1 MMATRT
7 PRTAPLRTTPLRIGC
22 AAGFWGDSEAG
33 AAQLVRHGDIDV
45 LVFDC
50 LAEITMALLARARA
64 KDPAAG
70 YTPDFVRSI
79 AALGPEIRE
88 RGIKVLSN
96 AGGMNPRACASAL
109 RQALAAQGVALKIA
123 VVEGDDLSAQADEL
137 RAAGTVEM
145 ASGAALPPRLLS
157 INAYLGAQPLAAA
170 LAAGA
175 DIVITGRVV
184 DSAVTLAPLVHAF
197 GWAWDDWDRLALG
210 SLAGHVI
217 ECGTQCTGGLF
228 TDWEQ
233 VPGWD
238 DMGFPIVECAADG
251 RSFVVTKPP
260 GTGGLVTPATVAE
273 QVLYE
278 IGDPRD
284 YRLPDVR
291 CDFSQLSLQAD
302 GPDRVRVGGA
312 IGRTAPGTLKVCAT
326 HADGWRL
333 LGTLMVG
340 GADAARKAQRVGE
353 AILARSV
360 RLLGERG
367 IAPFSETSL
376 EVLGAEATYGPH
388 SRARAAREVVL
399 KIAAR
404 HADKAALEL
413 LARELAPSATAMAQG
428 ITGFATG
435 RPSPSPVVRLF
446 SCLVDRRRVRA
457 QVSLDD
463 LALPFDDAS
472 EALGDVD
479 LPPLPVAA
487 APAFGG
493 ARTRVPL
500 LRVAHGRSGDKGD
513 TANIGIVARSDAAW
527 AWLRQALTAD
537 VVAAYMAH
545 VTRGKV
551 TRHELPGLR
560 ALNFTLE
567 QALGGGGVASLR
579 YDPQGKAF
587 AQMLLDLELDVP
599 DDVLSSCRRA
609 APRQLDPLGGRT
621 GQGPVLGANGSAP

>member
-1 MMATRT
+1 MKTVT
-7 PRTAPLRTTPLRIGC
+7 PRTLPLRIGC
-22 AAGFWGDSEAG
+22 ASGFWGDSEAG
-33 AAQLVRHGDIDV
+33 AAQLVRRGDIDV
-45 LVFDC
+45 LVFDY
-50 LAEITMALLARARA
+50 LAEITMALLARARV

-70 YTPDFVRSI
+70 YTPDFVRTV
-79 AALGPEIRE
+79 AALGSEIRD
-88 RGIKVLSN
+88 RGIRVLSN
-96 AGGMNPRACASAL
+96 AGGMNPRACADAL
-109 RQALAAQGVALKIA
+109 RQALQTQGVELKIA
-123 VVEGDDLSAQADEL
+123 VVEGDDLSAQADTL
-137 RAAGTVEM
+137 REAGTTEM
-145 ASGAALPPRLLS
+145 FSGAPMPARLLS
-157 INAYLGAQPLAAA
+157 INAYLGAQPLVAA
-170 LAAGA
+170 LDAGA

-184 DSAVTLAPLVHAF
+184 DSAVTLAPLVQAF

-238 DMGFPIVECAADG
+238 DMGFPVVECAADG
-251 RSFVVTKPP
+251 RSFTVSKPP

-291 CDFSQLSLQAD
+291 CDFSGVQIVPD
-302 GPDRVRVGGA
+302 GPDRVRVSHA
-312 IGRTAPGTLKVCAT
+312 SGRPAPNTLKVSAT
-326 HADGWRL
+326 YGDGWRL
-333 LGTLMVG
+333 LGTLMIG

-353 AILARSV
+353 AILARCA

-367 IAPFSETSL
+367 VAPFAETSL

-388 SRARAAREVVL
+388 SRARATREVVL
-399 KIAAR
+399 KVAAR

-428 ITGFATG
+428 ITGFAAG
-435 RPSPSPVVRLF
+435 RPSPSPVVRLY
-446 SCLVDRRRVRA
+446 SCLVDRRRVAARVA
-457 QVSLDD
+457 MDGIAVPFNEVAPLTPDA
-463 LALPFDDAS
+463 ALP
-472 EALGDVD
+472 ALAVSD
-479 LPPLPVAA
+479 PPV
-487 APAFGG
+487 FGG
-493 ARTRVPL
+493 PRQRVPL
-500 LRVAHGRSGDKGD
+500 IRIAHGRSGDKGD
-513 TANIGIVARSDAAW
+513 MANIGLVARSDAAF

-537 VVAAYMAH
+537 EVAGYMAH
-545 VTRGKV
+545 VTRGRV
-551 TRHELPGLR
+551 TRHELPGLQ

-567 QALGGGGVASLR
+567 HALGGGGIASLR

-599 DDVLSSCRRA
+599 NDVLA
-609 APRQLDPLGGRT
+609 TLP
-621 GQGPVLGANGSAP
+621 